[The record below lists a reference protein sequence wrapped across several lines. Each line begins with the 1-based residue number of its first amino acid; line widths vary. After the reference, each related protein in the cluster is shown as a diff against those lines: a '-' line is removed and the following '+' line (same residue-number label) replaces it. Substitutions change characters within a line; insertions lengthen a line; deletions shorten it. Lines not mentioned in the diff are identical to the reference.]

1 MVNPLSI
8 STGVPQRDRRRDLTE
23 LTGSVHNTPSPQ
35 EGKQHI
41 RQVERDAQ
49 ALYSDATILAFPA
62 DYSQVSNTF
71 LIFETVS
78 LGGGVLRTPFA
89 DQDASDFVAVPVML
103 TVFPLNWRS
112 NASFPAN
119 P

>member
-1 MVNPLSI
+1 MVNALSI

-23 LTGSVHNTPSPQ
+23 LTGSVHNTPRPQ
-35 EGKQHI
+35 EGSTFG
-41 RQVERDAQ
+41 RLSSTLRP
-49 ALYSDATILAFPA
+49 LYSDATILAFPA

-78 LGGGVLRTPFA
+78 LGGGVLRTLFA

-112 NASFPAN
+112 DASFPASR
-119 P
+119 

>member
-1 MVNPLSI
+1 MVNSLSI
-8 STGVPQRDRRRDLTE
+8 STGVPKPDRRRDPTE
-23 LTGSVHNTPSPQ
+23 LTGSVDNTSDHKEP
-35 EGKQHI
+35 HI

-49 ALYSDATILAFPA
+49 ASFQRCHHFGVSA

-78 LGGGVLRTPFA
+78 LGGGVFRTPFA

-103 TVFPLNWRS
+103 TVFPLN
-112 NASFPAN
+112 
-119 P
+119 